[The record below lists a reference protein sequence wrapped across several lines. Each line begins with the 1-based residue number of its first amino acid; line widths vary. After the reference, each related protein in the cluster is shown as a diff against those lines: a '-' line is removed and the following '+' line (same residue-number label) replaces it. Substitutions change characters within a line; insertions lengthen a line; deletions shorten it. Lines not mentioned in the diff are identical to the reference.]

1 MILLK
6 ELYLNLCDQ
15 SQQVAV
21 TEQPTAAEKKNH
33 RAQRKAVGSG
43 QSQAFSPV
51 TTALHFGAE
60 TWCQNMQLI
69 SLKNWK
75 LTSFAEEFL

>member
-6 ELYLNLCDQ
+6 ELYLNLRDQ
-15 SQQVAV
+15 SQQVAA
-21 TEQPTAAEKKNH
+21 TEQPAEKKNH

-60 TWCQNMQLI
+60 T
-69 SLKNWK
+69 
-75 LTSFAEEFL
+75 

>member
-15 SQQVAV
+15 SQQVAA

-60 TWCQNMQLI
+60 T
-69 SLKNWK
+69 
-75 LTSFAEEFL
+75 